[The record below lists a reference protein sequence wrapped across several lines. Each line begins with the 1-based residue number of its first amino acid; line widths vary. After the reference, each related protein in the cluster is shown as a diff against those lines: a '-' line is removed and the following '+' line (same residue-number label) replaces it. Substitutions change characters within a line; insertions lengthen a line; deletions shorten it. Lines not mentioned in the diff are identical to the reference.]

1 MQLKNLTSQFQV
13 AGHLGQ
19 LDSIYALPNVFI
31 ESQDI
36 ILGMI
41 ITQTVKQS
49 WLWTAQ
55 FSEHWF

>member
-1 MQLKNLTSQFQV
+1 MQLKNLTWQSQV
-13 AGHLGQ
+13 AGQLGQ

-55 FSEHWF
+55 FSKHWF